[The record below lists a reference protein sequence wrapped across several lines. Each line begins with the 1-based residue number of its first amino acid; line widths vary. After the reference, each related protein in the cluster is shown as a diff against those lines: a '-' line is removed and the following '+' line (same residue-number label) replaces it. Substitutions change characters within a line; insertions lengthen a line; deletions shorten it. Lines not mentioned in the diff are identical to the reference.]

1 MFTFVTSCCS
11 PHISTSQ
18 QKSSTECLIWCR
30 SGCVRIL
37 PFDTLRELCR
47 ITTFDSSPSK
57 YGYIY
62 KIIFCKHKSPI
73 IAMWYQCESSK
84 RVLVLRS
91 SSLELLHWR
100 IFFRTQPESQM
111 IGSFV
116 LVYRGTRVTDNNIFQ
131 VFNQNL
137 VLVGCA
143 KSLMGAHGNC
153 NSLQLSQ

>member
-1 MFTFVTSCCS
+1 MVELENGSIYVTFPAFPGIFCFTFVML
-11 PHISTSQ
+11 Q
-18 QKSSTECLIWCR
+18 A
-30 SGCVRIL
+30 G
-37 PFDTLRELCR
+37 

-153 NSLQLSQ
+153 NSLQLSQLSLKE